1 MNDTVVR
8 PNDEANLDAVA
19 LDAARWSV
27 RAAQPEDLP
36 GAIAGIAAL
45 LGEVGGAPPPAASLL
60 AAAQL
65 LLEDACAG
73 ELLVAATDERVV
85 GVLGASWTHA
95 IRTAGRYAAIQELWV
110 DAAWR
115 SRRVGAALIAALVE
129 LARARGVERIEV
141 GLPSARF
148 EALAYTRAFYVEN
161 GFETLG
167 ERMRLT
173 LS

>member
-1 MNDTVVR
+1 MTGTFLR
-8 PNDEANLDAVA
+8 PDDRAASDAAA

-36 GAIAGIAAL
+36 GAVAGIAAL
-45 LGEVGGAPPPAASLL
+45 LGELGGSPPPAASLL
-60 AAAQL
+60 AAARL

-115 SRRVGAALIAALVE
+115 SRRVGAALIATLVE
-129 LARARGVERIEV
+129 LARARGVGRIEV

-148 EALAYTRAFYVEN
+148 EALAYTRAFYAEN

-173 LS
+173 VS